1 MLIDWGTAKA
11 DAAKLDSFVNGSMQG
26 KALYMKCGFET
37 VGVTTL
43 DLKPF
48 GVNGI
53 SKSYAMV
60 RPARVSVEDERSSST
75 ESEEGAKLCGEKQDR
90 PNERLP

>member
-11 DAAKLDSFVNGSMQG
+11 DAAALGSYVNGSMQG

-43 DLKPF
+43 DLKPW
-48 GVNGI
+48 GVDDI
-53 SKSYAMV
+53 PESYAMV
-60 RPARVSVEDERSSST
+60 RSAKV
-75 ESEEGAKLCGEKQDR
+75 SEEED
-90 PNERLP
+90 